1 MTPMLVQYFT
11 LKEEHPGALLLFRC
25 GDFYETYGEDAVT
38 ASREMDIVL
47 TSKDAGDGKRI
58 EMAGIPYFALDNY
71 LYTLIQKGYKVAICD
86 QVEDPR
92 KAKGL
97 VKREVVRVVSSGTV
111 LEPEMLDRTS
121 HNYIASIV
129 EKDGVIG
136 LALADISTGDF
147 EVTEFPSENLETLSD
162 ELERWHPAELLI
174 GLSIADSQAVHRYC
188 NDYRVTR
195 TVVDTLPDA
204 VESEEAIRSHFNIR
218 TLMGTGISDRQCVI
232 VASAVLLRYLRD
244 TQKNNPLSMRI
255 PHFFSGSEYLTIDA
269 TSTKNLELIHTI
281 VGRERK
287 GTLLWAIDR
296 TETSMGARLL
306 KNWLCHPL
314 RSISEIESRLNAVEE
329 LLAGYDRVRSLKEH
343 LNNISDIERLLTKAV
358 FGTCN
363 ARDLNAL
370 LSSLEEVPHIREVI
384 CSFSSTLLQRFHH
397 MDSHDELRRLLSQAL
412 EPSPPATL
420 RDGNIIK
427 EGFHRELDELRN
439 IRRNAREWIS
449 RYEDEERS
457 RTGIKSLKVGFNQV
471 FGYYIEVTRTNLKM
485 VPEDY
490 IRKQTIAN
498 GERFFSPE
506 LKEYETKVLSADE
519 RIKNLEYELFSEIR
533 NEVVKH
539 AETIQQTAQ
548 AVSVIDVIAGF
559 ACNAREFRYCRPE
572 VSSDNILD
580 IKEGRHPVIEKIS
593 GKPFVKNDLFM
604 DGSERVN
611 IITGPNM
618 SGKSTYLRQTA
629 LITIMAQMGSF
640 VPAKSSRIGVIDRI
654 FTRVGATDDLH
665 LGQSTFMVEMLE
677 TSNIINNATE
687 SSLVILDEIG
697 RGTSTFDG
705 LSIAWAV
712 VEHLYQKVKAKTLFA
727 THFHELTTLARK
739 HPGIKNRRVAV
750 KETHDEVIF
759 LHRIVSGAS
768 DKSYGIY
775 VAKLA
780 GFPEETLNRAQ
791 EILEKLEGEKRNGA
805 VFERPEERSFR
816 PVQLTFFEESQ
827 NPIIDEIRKV
837 NIIETTPLQALNKIY
852 KWQRSIERFKASK

>member
-1 MTPMLVQYFT
+1 MLIQYFT
-11 LKEEHPGALLLFRC
+11 MKEEHPGTLLLFRC

-47 TSKDAGDGKRI
+47 TSKDAGEGKRI
-58 EMAGIPYFALDNY
+58 EMAGIPYFALENY

-86 QVEDPR
+86 QVEDPK

-97 VKREVVRVVSSGTV
+97 VKREVVRVVSSGTI

-121 HNYIASIV
+121 HNYIASVVGKNGI
-129 EKDGVIG
+129 IG

-147 EVTEFPSENLETLSD
+147 EVTEFPEENNDTLND

-174 GLSIADSQAVHRYC
+174 GQNLLENPVLTHYC
-188 NDYRVTR
+188 TDYNITR
-195 TVVDTLPDA
+195 TVLESLPDE
-204 VESEEAIRSHFNIR
+204 VESEEAVKNHYNIR
-218 TLMGTGISDRQCVI
+218 TLMGTGLSEKHSVV
-232 VASAVLLRYLRD
+232 VASASLLRYLKK
-244 TQKNNPLSMRI
+244 TQKNTPFTMRI
-255 PHFFSGSEYLTIDA
+255 PHFFSSSDFLTIDA
-269 TSTKNLELIHTI
+269 TSAKNLELIHTI

-306 KNWLCHPL
+306 KSWLGHPIL
-314 RSISEIESRLNAVEE
+314 STAEIESRLNAVEE
-329 LLAGYDRVRSLKEH
+329 SLAGYDRVRTLKEH
-343 LNNISDIERLLTKAV
+343 LKKVSDMERLLTKAV

-384 CSFSSTLLQRFHH
+384 RSFSSPLFQRFHH
-397 MDSHDELRRLLSQAL
+397 LNSLDELCRLLSKAL

-420 RDGNIIK
+420 REGNLIR
-427 EGFHRELDELRN
+427 EGYHKELDELRS

-449 RYEDEERS
+449 RYEEAEKE

-485 VPEDY
+485 VPQDY

-519 RIKNLEYELFSEIR
+519 RIKNLEYELFCELR
-533 NEVVKH
+533 AEVVKH
-539 AETIQQTAQ
+539 AEAIQESAQ
-548 AVSVIDVIAGF
+548 AISVMDVITGF
-559 ACNAREFRYCRPE
+559 ACNAREYRYCKPE
-572 VSSDNILD
+572 VSSGNILD
-580 IKEGRHPVIEKIS
+580 IQEGRHPVIEKIS
-593 GKPFVKNDLFM
+593 TSPFVKNDLFM
-604 DGSERVN
+604 DEKERLT

-629 LITIMAQMGSF
+629 LIVIMAQMGSF
-640 VPAKSSRIGVIDRI
+640 VPAKSAKIAIVDRI

-677 TSNIINNATE
+677 TANIINNATE
-687 SSLVILDEIG
+687 RSLVILDEIG

-712 VEHLYQKVKAKTLFA
+712 IEHLYQKVRAKTLFA

-739 HPGIKNRRVAV
+739 HAGIRNRRVAV

-791 EILEKLEGEKRNGA
+791 EILEQLEGEKRSGE
-805 VFERPEERSFR
+805 VFDRPEERSSR
-816 PVQLTFFEESQ
+816 SVQLTFFEESQ
-827 NPIIDEIRKV
+827 NPIIDEIRKL

>member
-1 MTPMLVQYFT
+1 MLIQYFT
-11 LKEEHPGALLLFRC
+11 IKEEHPGTLLLFRC

-58 EMAGIPYFALDNY
+58 EMAGIPFFALENY
-71 LYTLIQKGYKVAICD
+71 LYTLVQKGYKVAICD
-86 QVEDPR
+86 QVEDPK

-97 VKREVVRVVSSGTV
+97 VKREVTRIVSSGTI

-121 HNYIASIV
+121 HNYIASLL
-129 EKDGVIG
+129 DRNGMTG
-136 LALADISTGDF
+136 LALADLSTGDF
-147 EVTEFPSENLETLSD
+147 EVTEFPSESADILSD
-162 ELERWHPAELLI
+162 ELERWHPSELLTGSSLAENAI
-174 GLSIADSQAVHRYC
+174 ISRYC
-188 NDYRVTR
+188 SDYRVTR
-195 TVVDTLPDA
+195 TLLESAPGMP
-204 VESEEAIRSHFNIR
+204 ESEEEIKRHYEIR
-218 TLMGTGISDRQCVI
+218 TLAGTGLGERQSALIS
-232 VASAVLLRYLRD
+232 SACLLRYLRE
-244 TQKNNPLSMRI
+244 TQKNAPLSMRI
-255 PHFFSGSEYLTIDA
+255 PHFFTSSEYLTIDA
-269 TSTKNLELIHTI
+269 TSTKNLELVHTI

-296 TETSMGARLL
+296 TDTSMGARLL
-306 KNWLCHPL
+306 RNWLCHPL
-314 RSISEIESRLNAVEE
+314 RSIQEIEMRLYAVEE
-329 LLAGYDRVRSLKEH
+329 MLAGYERVRALKEH
-343 LNNISDIERLLTKAV
+343 LCKVSDMERLLTKAV

-370 LSSLEEVPHIREVI
+370 LASLDQVPDIREAVRGFG
-384 CSFSSTLLQRFHH
+384 SQLLQRFHDL
-397 MDSHDELRRLLSQAL
+397 DSLDELRSLLSRAL
-412 EPSPPATL
+412 DPSPPATL
-420 RDGNIIK
+420 REGNLIR
-427 EGFHRELDELRN
+427 EGYHEELDELRGM
-439 IRRNAREWIS
+439 RRNAREWIS
-449 RYEDEERS
+449 RYEELERG
-457 RTGIKSLKVGFNQV
+457 RTGIRSLKVGFNQV
-471 FGYYIEVTRTNLKM
+471 FGYYIEVTKTNLKM
-485 VPEDY
+485 VPDDY

-519 RIKNLEYELFSEIR
+519 RIKSLEYELFSGIR
-533 NEVVKH
+533 AEVVRH
-539 AETIQQTAQ
+539 AEKIQQISTAI
-548 AVSVIDVIAGF
+548 SVMDVMAGF
-559 ACNAREFRYCRPE
+559 ACNAREYRYCKPE
-572 VSSDNILD
+572 IGAGEVLD
-580 IKEGRHPVIEKIS
+580 IQEGRHPVIEKLS
-593 GKPFVKNDLFM
+593 PQPFVRNDLFM
-604 DGSERVN
+604 DGQERLT

-629 LITIMAQMGSF
+629 LIVILAQMGSF
-640 VPAKSSRIGVIDRI
+640 VPARSAKIPIVDRI

-687 SSLVILDEIG
+687 RSLVILDEIG

-712 VEHLYQKVKAKTLFA
+712 VEHLYQKIKAKTLFA
-727 THFHELTTLARK
+727 THFHELTALARK

-791 EILEKLEGEKRNGA
+791 EILEQLEGEKRNGA
-805 VFERPEERSFR
+805 VFERPEERSSR
-816 PVQLTFFEESQ
+816 PVQLTFFEESH
-827 NPIIDEIRKV
+827 NPVIEEIRKV
-837 NIIETTPLQALNKIY
+837 NIVETTPLQALNKIY
-852 KWQRSIERFKASK
+852 RWQRSIERFKASK